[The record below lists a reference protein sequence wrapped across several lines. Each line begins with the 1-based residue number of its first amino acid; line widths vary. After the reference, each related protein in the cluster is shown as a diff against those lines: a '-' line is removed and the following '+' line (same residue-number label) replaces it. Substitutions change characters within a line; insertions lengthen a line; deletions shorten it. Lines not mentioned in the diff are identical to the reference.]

1 MSSPAGPLKMLT
13 KTLTI
18 ALMLAAST
26 AAVAAQTP
34 DKPPTLEQWK
44 AKRVANLTSETGWL
58 TLVGLYW
65 LKNGDNGFGRDKSN
79 RIVLDHPGL
88 AAKSGSF
95 DVKDGTVT
103 FVTAPGAVVTH
114 NGKPVTTIAM
124 TPDSKGDPT
133 LLAAGSL
140 RFFVIERVGKLGI
153 RVRDVEHPARKHF
166 AGLEYFPTRED
177 WIVDARFVPYPAGKR
192 IPILNILGMTEQ
204 MVSPG
209 AIVFNKDGREWK
221 LDTILEA
228 PGDKELF
235 LMFADQTSARE
246 TYGAGRFMYIPMP
259 QDGHVK
265 IDFNRSYNPPCAF
278 NEFATCP
285 LPPSQNRM
293 QTRVEAGE
301 KKYAAGH

>member
-1 MSSPAGPLKMLT
+1 MSSATSRLT
-13 KTLTI
+13 ALLLALT
-18 ALMLAAST
+18 LAATTVS
-26 AAVAAQTP
+26 AQAP
-34 DKPPTLEQWK
+34 DKPLTLDQWK
-44 AKRVANLTSETGWL
+44 TRRVTNLTSETGWL

-65 LKNGDNGFGRDKSN
+65 LKNGDNGFGRDKAN
-79 RIVLDHPGL
+79 RVVLDHPSL

-95 DVKDGTVT
+95 KVKDGAVT
-103 FVTAPGAVVTH
+103 FVAAPGATVTH
-114 NGKPVTTIAM
+114 DGKPVTSIAM
-124 TPDSKGDPT
+124 TPDSQGEPT
-133 LLAAGSL
+133 VLASGSL
-140 RFFVIERVGKLGI
+140 RFFVIERVGKLGV
-153 RVRDVEHPARKHF
+153 RVRDVDHPARKHF

-177 WIVDARFVPYPAGKR
+177 WIVDARFVPYPADKR

-209 AIVFNKDGREWK
+209 AIVFNKDGREYK

-228 PGDKELF
+228 PGDTELF

-259 QDGHVK
+259 QNGHVTV
-265 IDFNRSYNPPCAF
+265 DFNRSYNPPCAF

-293 QTRVEAGE
+293 QTRVDAGE
-301 KKYAAGH
+301 KKYAASH